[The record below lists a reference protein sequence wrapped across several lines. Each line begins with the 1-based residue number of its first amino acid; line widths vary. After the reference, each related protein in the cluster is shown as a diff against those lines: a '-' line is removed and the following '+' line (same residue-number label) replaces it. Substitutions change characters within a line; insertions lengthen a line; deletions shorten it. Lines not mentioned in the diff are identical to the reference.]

1 MPITTI
7 THKGKN
13 IVFISFEDYD
23 TKEKMVQST
32 YDLRDY
38 VLAQPEGHVLVLMD
52 STHAKGSREFMAA
65 AKESRLEVR
74 KTKNTSSAAIGIS
87 GVKMV
92 LLKGYNAIVKSG
104 ATVPF
109 NTKEEALD
117 YLVSQV

>member
-74 KTKNTSSAAIGIS
+74 KTKNTSSFHNTNGH
-87 GVKMV
+87 KTR
-92 LLKGYNAIVKSG
+92 KQRNANFV
-104 ATVPF
+104 
-109 NTKEEALD
+109 
-117 YLVSQV
+117 